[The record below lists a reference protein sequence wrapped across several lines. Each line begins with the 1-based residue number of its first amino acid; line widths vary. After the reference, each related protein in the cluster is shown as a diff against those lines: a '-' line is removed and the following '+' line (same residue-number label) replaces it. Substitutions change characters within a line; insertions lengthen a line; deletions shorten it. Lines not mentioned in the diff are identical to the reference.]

1 MEQLH
6 GNCSLVDCYTDTLPK
21 KFETIRLTFSSL
33 PGYTV
38 FIARATEINCIDVG
52 FILSFRVE

>member
-1 MEQLH
+1 MEQLQ
-6 GNCSLVDCYTDTLPK
+6 GNCSLVDCYIDSVPK

-38 FIARATEINCIDVG
+38 FIARVTEIN
-52 FILSFRVE
+52 

>member
-6 GNCSLVDCYTDTLPK
+6 GNCSLVDCYTDSLPK

-38 FIARATEINCIDVG
+38 FIARATEIN
-52 FILSFRVE
+52 